1 MDSVVR
7 GWAIV
12 QQLKWEQLL
21 PGLGATRDK
30 AHRTPTYTGFR
41 VSGRNRRDGLFLIYI
56 IIYYYSRVLLLLFYN
71 IVVVST
77 LLYTSILLFLKG
89 VVTVSLLFLILDIGI
104 L

>member
-21 PGLGATRDK
+21 PGLGVTRDK

-41 VSGRNRRDGLFLIYI
+41 VSGRNRRDGLFM
-56 IIYYYSRVLLLLFYN
+56 IIYDIHTNSYEKVRHAGLQLLR
-71 IVVVST
+71 
-77 LLYTSILLFLKG
+77 SILN
-89 VVTVSLLFLILDIGI
+89 
-104 L
+104 

>member
-21 PGLGATRDK
+21 PGLRATRDK

-41 VSGRNRRDGLFLIYI
+41 VSGRNRRDGLFMI
-56 IIYYYSRVLLLLFYN
+56 ICDNILLLLQ
-71 IVVVST
+71 
-77 LLYTSILLFLKG
+77 SIIIII
-89 VVTVSLLFLILDIGI
+89 IL
-104 L
+104 

>member
-41 VSGRNRRDGLFLIYI
+41 VSGRNRRDGLFM
-56 IIYYYSRVLLLLFYN
+56 IIYDILLLL
-71 IVVVST
+71 
-77 LLYTSILLFLKG
+77 LQSIIII
-89 VVTVSLLFLILDIGI
+89 IL
-104 L
+104 